1 MQMAIIFKR
10 SFPCFNEFH
19 WQGNKKSLSAGRET
33 ETDGNKA
40 KVTAKVGDMYLSS
53 FPPLWHCGSPR

>member
-1 MQMAIIFKR
+1 MY
-10 SFPCFNEFH
+10 FPLQSEQEEKIEKLRRMIC
-19 WQGNKKSLSAGRET
+19 SAGREP
-33 ETDGNKA
+33 ETDDNKA